1 MYNYPTVIYNNPT
14 VMYNIPTVMHNI
26 PSVLYNIPTV
36 MYNNPTVMHNIPT
49 VLYSKETEYK
59 LMHSFLFL
67 SKILINSSL
76 SQMTEAPPPQDED
89 HTVFLIFKLLFLAI

>member
-1 MYNYPTVIYNNPT
+1 MYNYPTVIYNN
-14 VMYNIPTVMHNI
+14 
-26 PSVLYNIPTV
+26 
-36 MYNNPTVMHNIPT
+36 PT

-76 SQMTEAPPPQDED
+76 SQMTEAPPPQDD
-89 HTVFLIFKLLFLAI
+89 NHTVFLIFKILFLAI